1 MRTIDTQ
8 RPASDFP
15 ELHVV
20 RPENHGTRNAL
31 LIGGAVLVLAI
42 GAALALR
49 GDGSLR
55 NGDLAGNVTT
65 PAPVTPGTTAPGT
78 TTPGGEVATPR
89 PPAASTAPAP
99 ARAAAGTVTIPQ
111 GTPVTIELRNE
122 IGTKHSRV
130 GDTFTAV
137 VAQGVTANGR
147 TAIPAGSTV
156 NGRVIMSEQPGKAS
170 GRGRLQ
176 LQFTTVSFNG
186 RSYNLGSRSAVFES
200 KSGTEK
206 DVAIIGG
213 GAAAGGVAGAILG
226 KDAGSAAKGAVIG
239 GAAGTVASLLTR
251 GPQLT
256 LESGTNIRFTLDQPV
271 TVRPPS
277 NQNS

>member
-1 MRTIDTQ
+1 MKTIDTQ
-8 RPASDFP
+8 RPSDHH

-31 LIGGAVLVLAI
+31 LVGGVVLALAI

-49 GDGSLR
+49 GDSTVR
-55 NGDLAGNVTT
+55 TPDTAGNVNTPAA
-65 PAPVTPGTTAPGT
+65 PAPVTPAPS
-78 TTPGGEVATPR
+78 TPAPSSGSVSTPR
-89 PPAASTAPAP
+89 PPARSTAPAP
-99 ARAAAGTVTIPQ
+99 PPRASNLVTLPAGTPMTV
-111 GTPVTIELRNE
+111 ELRTE
-122 IGTKHSRV
+122 IGTKRSRV
-130 GDTFTAV
+130 GDAFTAV
-137 VAQGVTANGR
+137 VAQSVMANGR

-156 NGRVIMSEQPGKAS
+156 NGRVILSEQPGKAS
-170 GRGRLQ
+170 GRGKLQ
-176 LQFTTVSFNG
+176 LQFNSVSVNG
-186 RSYNLGSRSAVFES
+186 RSYDLGSRSAVFES

-226 KDAGSAAKGAVIG
+226 KDPESAAKGAVIG

-256 LESGTNIRFTLDQPV
+256 LEPGTNIRFTLDQPV
-271 TVRPPS
+271 SVRPPS
-277 NQNS
+277 SVNS

>member
-1 MRTIDTQ
+1 MRTIDTDRQ
-8 RPASDFP
+8 NELH

-31 LIGGAVLVLAI
+31 LIGGAILVLAI
-42 GAALALR
+42 GGALALQ
-49 GDGSLR
+49 GNNNLPEGEM
-55 NGDLAGNVTT
+55 AGNVSS
-65 PAPVTPGTTAPGT
+65 PAPVTPGASTSGSI
-78 TTPGGEVATPR
+78 ATPR
-89 PPAASTAPAP
+89 PPAVATTPTP
-99 ARAAAGTVTIPQ
+99 ARPRPAASNLVTIPQ
-111 GTPVTIELRNE
+111 GTPVTVELRNE

-137 VAQGVTANGR
+137 VAQSVSANGR

-156 NGRVIMSEQPGKAS
+156 NGRVILSEQPGKAS
-170 GRGRLQ
+170 GRGKLQ
-176 LQFTTVSFNG
+176 LQFNTVSING
-186 RSYNLGSRSAVFES
+186 RSYDLGSRSAVFES

-226 KDAGSAAKGAVIG
+226 KDAGSAAKGAAIG

-256 LESGTNIRFTLDQPV
+256 LEPGTNIRFTLDQPV
-271 TVRPPS
+271 AVRPPS
-277 NQNS
+277 NTNS